1 MAVAMPEFPGHV
13 PTGESELAANVRQ
26 DMLLALM
33 GLQQRAAAT
42 FMVFI
47 QQLKELQVE
56 LAVETDAAVRASRAS
71 GLRVPGHESQGLMS
85 FAIGQCIDGASAKS
99 CCDFYA
105 FHPANEG
112 VAGGPCGGHT
122 CRSAS
127 QPSFRIASPWP

>member
-71 GLRVPGHESQGLMS
+71 GLRVPAQESQGLRR
-85 FAIGQCIDGASAKS
+85 FDIGQCSED
-99 CCDFYA
+99 
-105 FHPANEG
+105 
-112 VAGGPCGGHT
+112 
-122 CRSAS
+122 
-127 QPSFRIASPWP
+127 